1 MNGQPV
7 MIKALDF
14 TSKGETDDVLIRLE
28 NGKEITL
35 QKKFLEPAELFEY
48 GVYNSEMDVNN
59 NPKTGENTPDKVGAV
74 VDRLTERI
82 REITHSLDELVL
94 FVKDNSSLSHESLD
108 KCISELTSYVKSLE
122 DESKQAASSIVN

>member
-7 MIKALDF
+7 MIKAIDF
-14 TSKGETDDVLIRLE
+14 TSKSDTDDVLIRLE
-28 NGKEITL
+28 NGKETTV
-35 QKKFLEPAELFEY
+35 QKKYVEPVELFET

-59 NPKTGENTPDKVGAV
+59 NPKTDENTPDKVGAV

-82 REITHSLDELVL
+82 KEITFSLEELVL
-94 FVKDNSSLSHESLD
+94 FVKDNSSLSHDSLD